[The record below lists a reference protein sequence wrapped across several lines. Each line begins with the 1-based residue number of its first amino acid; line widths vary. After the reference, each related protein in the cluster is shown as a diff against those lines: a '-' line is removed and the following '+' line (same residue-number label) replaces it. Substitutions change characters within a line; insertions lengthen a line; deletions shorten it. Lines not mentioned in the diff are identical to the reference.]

1 MAVKERKTPEQAKE
15 IIKKLLERGYG
26 EGYFQL
32 I

>member
-15 IIKKLLERGYG
+15 IIKKLLGQGYG